1 MIGVDIEARGTSAA
15 NKSLRSKWHRAV
27 VTVVAA
33 SRREAN
39 LTQEGLA
46 AAIGWHRSKIAKIES
61 GERRI
66 DVPEFIKI
74 AEALSIEPTWLLARV
89 LRW

>member
-1 MIGVDIEARGTSAA
+1 MGIKAPGSSAP
-15 NKSLRSKWHRAV
+15 NTSLRSKWHRAV

-46 AAIGWHRSKIAKIES
+46 ADIGWHRSKISKIES

-66 DVPEFIKI
+66 DVPEFILI
-74 AEALSIEPTWLLARV
+74 AQALSIVPTDLLARV